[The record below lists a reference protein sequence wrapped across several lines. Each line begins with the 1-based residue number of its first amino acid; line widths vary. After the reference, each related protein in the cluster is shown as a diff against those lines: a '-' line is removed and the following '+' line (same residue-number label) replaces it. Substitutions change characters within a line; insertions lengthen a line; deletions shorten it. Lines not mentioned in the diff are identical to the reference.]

1 MIDVHHWQS
10 IMASA
15 WQALSWSWLLYTL
28 LWSGLT
34 IAVYLLAVQVYRR
47 SGFHSLAIPVVTAG
61 ATMVVVLVATGTA
74 YNDYAQSVA
83 LLKWM
88 LVPALVLLAVPM
100 RQQLQRLRAVWLPLT
115 MAVLAG
121 SATAIASTLGIALL
135 LGVDETTLISM
146 LPKSATMP
154 IAIQGAQALG
164 GVGGIVALNVVA
176 TGVLGAMMVP
186 WLLRQLR
193 IEDEVVRAATSG
205 LVAHAIGTAREMQQ
219 SPATGAF
226 SALAMSLTALCTAV
240 LLPLAV
246 WLLGLWSH

>member
-1 MIDVHHWQS
+1 MIDLGAWQTAIDSWWQS
-10 IMASA
+10 VT
-15 WQALSWSWLLYTL
+15 WLDLWCTL
-28 LWSGLT
+28 VWSGLT
-34 IAVYLLAVQVYRR
+34 IAVYVMAVKLYRR
-47 SGFHSLAIPVVTAG
+47 SGFHALALPVLSAG
-61 ATMVVVLVATGTA
+61 ATMVLMLLVTSTA
-74 YNDYAQSVA
+74 YKDYAQSVA

-88 LVPALVLLAVPM
+88 LVPALILLAVPM
-100 RQQLQRLRAVWLPLT
+100 RQQLQRLRAVWLPLSL
-115 MAVLAG
+115 AVLAG
-121 SATAIASTLGIALL
+121 STTAIVSTLGIALW
-135 LGVDETTLISM
+135 LGVDEATLVSM

-186 WLLRQLR
+186 WLLRHMR

-226 SALAMSLTALCTAV
+226 AALAMSLTALCTAI

-246 WLLGLWSH
+246 WLLRLWSH